1 MLSSSF
7 PISLLSSSIC
17 KNQLRMRVNLSL
29 FLPPLYP
36 HCFIWLFLHVLMLR
50 WNKSSPVNQFT
61 LPLHQ
66 LDLLWLRALQ
76 SALQSTH
83 HTSSVGSTNRSGL
96 SGENPISS
104 LPACE
109 LRAPASS
116 AMSCFINKRN
126 YSPDLN
132 LSLERSKSNEAN
144 VAICCMDC
152 SVWYQICEDLKR
164 ADDLSC
170 FTYVLEV

>member
-1 MLSSSF
+1 MFSFTSSDNYYSGNTVPNGTKKLF
-7 PISLLSSSIC
+7 KNAHVCTVLNSSHHFQYPSSHLASVKISWGREWISLL
-17 KNQLRMRVNLSL
+17 
-29 FLPPLYP
+29 LPPLYP

-66 LDLLWLRALQ
+66 LDLLWLWALQ

-126 YSPDLN
+126 YSPD
-132 LSLERSKSNEAN
+132 
-144 VAICCMDC
+144 
-152 SVWYQICEDLKR
+152 
-164 ADDLSC
+164 
-170 FTYVLEV
+170 